1 MSAYIIWWILAFALV
16 ALELTTGTFYLLVY
30 GLAAAAAGVA
40 AWMGLSVTTQIVI
53 AAVIGV
59 AGTIVLKQWRQAAGN
74 ETNLQDLD
82 IGQSVSVES
91 WQGSRGQVKY
101 RGALWD
107 AEAQDANV
115 DSSKPLLIRAVRGT
129 VLVVGNP

>member
-1 MSAYIIWWILAFALV
+1 MSAYTIWWILAFVLIG
-16 ALELTTGTFYLLVY
+16 LELTTGTFFLLVY
-30 GLAAAAAGVA
+30 GVAAAAAGVA
-40 AWMGLSVTTQIVI
+40 AWMGLGVTTQIVI

-59 AGTIVLKQWRQAAGN
+59 AGTIALKKWRRAVGN

-82 IGQSVSVES
+82 IGQPVSVES
-91 WQGSRGQVKY
+91 WQGARGQVKY

-115 DSSKPLLIRAVRGT
+115 DSNKPLVIRAMRGT
-129 VLVVGNP
+129 VLVLGNA